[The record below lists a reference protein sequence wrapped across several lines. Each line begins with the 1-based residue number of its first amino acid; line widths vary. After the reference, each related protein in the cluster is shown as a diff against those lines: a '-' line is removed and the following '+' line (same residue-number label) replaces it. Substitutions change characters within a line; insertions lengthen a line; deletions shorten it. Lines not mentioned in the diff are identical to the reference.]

1 MKTKYTIELREKALK
16 LSDEIGNK
24 KAAEELGINVKTLDY
39 WRSVRKRQDDN
50 KKQSKLSKVVY
61 TKELNPKEELKNNPK
76 ITFQAAEEPIKDF
89 KRGEIYYITQMPTVG
104 CEIATGRP
112 AVIVSNDNIN
122 KKLNTLEVIY
132 LTTKLKSIAP
142 EHVMIRS
149 SGAIAT
155 TICEQVSTVDKTRF
169 REYIGMCTPD
179 EMKLIEKAILHS
191 LGLDKYASDLMSDD
205 QIISRITGIKA
216 ERDAYKDMYARLF
229 DRYTQE
235 VKRGK

>member
-39 WRSVRKRQDDN
+39 WRSVRKRQDN
-50 KKQSKLSKVVY
+50 KKKQSKLSKVVY

-76 ITFQAAEEPIKDF
+76 ITFQAAEEPLKDF